1 MAKRVPTSAKGQS
14 EPEATVLN
22 VLNAEAPLAPSRPP
36 NAQNGQGTST
46 VDVQDTADKRRG
58 VVPHVHVF
66 GDLAELHLRLVQE
79 SLPDHRDS
87 TMAPYRKLRGFVE
100 RSLPGGAWSV
110 AQCIRAVLGD
120 IWKVDSSVRTEFAQL
135 QFEADQKDA
144 WKIIAWGDRELD
156 GAIHSVSATLPKVRV
171 DSNDEATLASPIWP
185 APNEER
191 TKWSGILEPK
201 QEKNREALHEFKS
214 GVLTLQLDPAKPN
227 QIRIGAELQSRN
239 YWVPSFNLWPTKS
252 QIRYAIR
259 FVDPDV
265 LGRQFQTLGVAT
277 ELWERLQKEQDASE
291 PLKKFLELS
300 SDGFSRMVL
309 LLPDKAEKLPT
320 DSGFAGYLLFRIDRN
335 EWLAWSSL
343 CSADIMS
350 QSDEELR
357 SNFTLFSS
365 RCFFD
370 FPQETARPAVPA
382 ASTDELLDPKF
393 LFAIP
398 IPTSLLTLLQPS
410 QRPSDDLTS
419 PLAVVTT
426 TVDEFVSP
434 VIPVWKVEN
443 FNSKVSDGSKQFRLN
458 SAQGYDW
465 PENRIKRISHLM
477 KWIQQIAET
486 TPKSTPNSSKSIEMA
501 LSHYHEHNTGHPE
514 WAPAKVIGD
523 SEFKNLVIMDLNFG
537 FRLVEHHPSLF
548 SLMDGA
554 SPLEK
559 RWNQLKSKYGK
570 ITSQFNDV
578 EGSLASPQTLPDL
591 LQGLSDLLSEVHE
604 VVKTF
609 ALIEPTEKNIG
620 FPDKFERQK
629 LEGTLADLQMEQ
641 AFQPS
646 ELRLVLKQA
655 RNILDRLKFVEDG
668 RPAVQILW
676 HMYQS
681 ERLQYSTK
689 RMASL
694 FMAGEL
700 KPPSQSESPLCP
712 DWWHPLCRWLSSYPN
727 IGKGLARP
735 DMTPE
740 SHWAARGWLVAI
752 MGRQLPLRPDIN
764 CEGCDEWDRNDL
776 WDLLR
781 HAEVSLPDGKNT
793 RTAPLFRDRVVLIL
807 SGGLLRAS
815 GARIS
820 RRLSW
825 EKTAI
830 DCLRELENHARF
842 TPLMEFAHLII
853 RFGCSAAIYI
863 YHEESPNGKIIRK
876 SLLYDA
882 TAKDGFHRD
891 TRKDGR
897 VIGSNSVFAARVLR
911 ELILNDQV
919 DSEDAMLRTKPSVF
933 ECIKRAIRQSIIDCQ
948 QLHDRGYGDS
958 FEEVDDFQ
966 IEYTAPDEVLFE
978 K

>member
-320 DSGFAGYLLFRIDRN
+320 DSGFAGYLLFLIDRN

-343 CSADIMS
+343 CSADM
-350 QSDEELR
+350 
-357 SNFTLFSS
+357 
-365 RCFFD
+365 
-370 FPQETARPAVPA
+370 V
-382 ASTDELLDPKF
+382 
-393 LFAIP
+393 
-398 IPTSLLTLLQPS
+398 
-410 QRPSDDLTS
+410 
-419 PLAVVTT
+419 
-426 TVDEFVSP
+426 
-434 VIPVWKVEN
+434 
-443 FNSKVSDGSKQFRLN
+443 
-458 SAQGYDW
+458 
-465 PENRIKRISHLM
+465 
-477 KWIQQIAET
+477 
-486 TPKSTPNSSKSIEMA
+486 
-501 LSHYHEHNTGHPE
+501 
-514 WAPAKVIGD
+514 
-523 SEFKNLVIMDLNFG
+523 
-537 FRLVEHHPSLF
+537 
-548 SLMDGA
+548 
-554 SPLEK
+554 
-559 RWNQLKSKYGK
+559 
-570 ITSQFNDV
+570 
-578 EGSLASPQTLPDL
+578 
-591 LQGLSDLLSEVHE
+591 
-604 VVKTF
+604 
-609 ALIEPTEKNIG
+609 
-620 FPDKFERQK
+620 
-629 LEGTLADLQMEQ
+629 
-641 AFQPS
+641 
-646 ELRLVLKQA
+646 
-655 RNILDRLKFVEDG
+655 
-668 RPAVQILW
+668 
-676 HMYQS
+676 
-681 ERLQYSTK
+681 
-689 RMASL
+689 
-694 FMAGEL
+694 
-700 KPPSQSESPLCP
+700 
-712 DWWHPLCRWLSSYPN
+712 
-727 IGKGLARP
+727 
-735 DMTPE
+735 
-740 SHWAARGWLVAI
+740 
-752 MGRQLPLRPDIN
+752 
-764 CEGCDEWDRNDL
+764 
-776 WDLLR
+776 
-781 HAEVSLPDGKNT
+781 
-793 RTAPLFRDRVVLIL
+793 
-807 SGGLLRAS
+807 
-815 GARIS
+815 
-820 RRLSW
+820 
-825 EKTAI
+825 
-830 DCLRELENHARF
+830 
-842 TPLMEFAHLII
+842 
-853 RFGCSAAIYI
+853 
-863 YHEESPNGKIIRK
+863 
-876 SLLYDA
+876 
-882 TAKDGFHRD
+882 
-891 TRKDGR
+891 
-897 VIGSNSVFAARVLR
+897 
-911 ELILNDQV
+911 
-919 DSEDAMLRTKPSVF
+919 
-933 ECIKRAIRQSIIDCQ
+933 
-948 QLHDRGYGDS
+948 
-958 FEEVDDFQ
+958 
-966 IEYTAPDEVLFE
+966 
-978 K
+978 